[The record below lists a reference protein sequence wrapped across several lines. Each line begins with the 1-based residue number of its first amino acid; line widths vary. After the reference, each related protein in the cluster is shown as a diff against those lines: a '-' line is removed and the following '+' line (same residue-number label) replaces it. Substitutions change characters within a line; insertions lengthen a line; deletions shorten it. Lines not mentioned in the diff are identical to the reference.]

1 MCVPRFP
8 GARLRAIAL
17 TIDDS
22 PSPVLTRRILA
33 VLRQYDVTA
42 TFFVIGENAKL
53 HPEILAELAEAGH
66 ELGNHM
72 LRDEPSARLPVADF
86 EQQLKDTHTLLAP
99 YMWGRWRSGAP
110 KWCRP
115 GHGWFNE
122 RMLGAMQRQGYK
134 CVLGGVYGLD
144 PQLHAPRLI
153 SRHLAWGAYGG
164 AIIVLHDGGG
174 HRVTQTVQVLDW
186 IIPQLLDRGYEF
198 MTLSEL
204 WNNSCYSAT
213 ESGSAEESSSPA
225 GRPLTSA

>member
-1 MCVPRFP
+1 MMAC
-8 GARLRAIAL
+8 IADKVL
-17 TIDDS
+17 AAPFALIGSIGVVAQLPNFHKLLKKHDVDYE
-22 PSPVLTRRILA
+22 VLTAGEYKRTLT
-33 VLRQYDVTA
+33 L
-42 TFFVIGENAKL
+42 FGENTEHGRRKFI
-53 HPEILAELAEAGH
+53 EELE
-66 ELGNHM
+66 
-72 LRDEPSARLPVADF
+72 
-86 EQQLKDTHTLLAP
+86 DTHTLLAP

>member
-1 MCVPRFP
+1 
-8 GARLRAIAL
+8 
-17 TIDDS
+17 
-22 PSPVLTRRILA
+22 VLTRRILA

-72 LRDEPSARLPVADF
+72 LRDEASARLPVADF